1 MNYKIKLGFISG
13 LGDVVADEIRT
24 KIQCEIARQA
34 DDFIIIDFSSNF
46 TEVLNLKSIQRAYI
60 IAENEE
66 YNPYYIFKH
75 KSILGNL
82 IDIVISNNKSGFK
95 TFRTYCAGNDSP
107 EVRNINK
114 YITDTY
120 KLQTAN
126 EADLKVHIVKNNNMW
141 EIGVQMTPRP
151 LSVRNY
157 RVENMSGAMDPTI
170 AYTVNSLCDL
180 ANKKSYLNIFSGSG
194 TLLIEAG
201 LEYPSLEKLIGF
213 DNDKK
218 NISLAIQNI
227 KKAGLIR
234 KIQLSEKDVMTKP
247 EIGKFDVI
255 TSDLPFGMI
264 VSKNKD
270 LEVLYKNFI
279 ECAKTNLNKDGIL
292 VTYTSEYEMFEK
304 IIKGSEF
311 TILSNFNLKFVTNAN
326 SNLKTRIL
334 VCKFK

>member
-180 ANKKSYLNIFSGSG
+180 ANKKSYLNIFS
-194 TLLIEAG
+194 
-201 LEYPSLEKLIGF
+201 
-213 DNDKK
+213 
-218 NISLAIQNI
+218 
-227 KKAGLIR
+227 
-234 KIQLSEKDVMTKP
+234 
-247 EIGKFDVI
+247 
-255 TSDLPFGMI
+255 
-264 VSKNKD
+264 
-270 LEVLYKNFI
+270 
-279 ECAKTNLNKDGIL
+279 
-292 VTYTSEYEMFEK
+292 
-304 IIKGSEF
+304 
-311 TILSNFNLKFVTNAN
+311 
-326 SNLKTRIL
+326 
-334 VCKFK
+334 

>member
-1 MNYKIKLGFISG
+1 
-13 LGDVVADEIRT
+13 
-24 KIQCEIARQA
+24 
-34 DDFIIIDFSSNF
+34 
-46 TEVLNLKSIQRAYI
+46 
-60 IAENEE
+60 
-66 YNPYYIFKH
+66 
-75 KSILGNL
+75 
-82 IDIVISNNKSGFK
+82 
-95 TFRTYCAGNDSP
+95 
-107 EVRNINK
+107 
-114 YITDTY
+114 
-120 KLQTAN
+120 
-126 EADLKVHIVKNNNMW
+126 
-141 EIGVQMTPRP
+141 
-151 LSVRNY
+151 
-157 RVENMSGAMDPTI
+157 
-170 AYTVNSLCDL
+170 
-180 ANKKSYLNIFSGSG
+180 
-194 TLLIEAG
+194 LLIEAG